1 MSEHLLTG
9 ILIFCMMQS
18 ILFAILSSTKKK
30 KLVQDKLMGIWLFIL
45 AIQTFLIVVNMQAQT
60 MHILIDSPLLITL
73 LYGPLLFLYIS
84 KLTKIRAKLSII
96 DFFHFIPFI
105 LFLSISFLYPVNRN
119 LFTKSLAAVSCL
131 SGIVYCLVTY
141 FQLRNHKK
149 NIVTKFSNIENINLK
164 WVSKLVIG
172 LLFIW
177 CGVILL
183 VVLKRFLYIELSL
196 NWFFTIVPVF
206 IFYLGYNGISQ
217 QVIYPQ
223 NRESSIDVSVEIQ
236 RRQKSYEN
244 SYKKSG
250 LQLDS
255 MKTIYDKLVSIMQ
268 NDKLYLNPTLS
279 LSELSEAIN
288 SPAHNITQTLNEY
301 GRINFYDFV
310 NSFRV
315 DAVKI
320 KMESEDAQK
329 FTLLAIAFDCGFNSK
344 SSFNRIFKSYTGKSP
359 SEYKKNT
366 E

>member
-1 MSEHLLTG
+1 MSENLLTG
-9 ILIFCMMQS
+9 ILIFCMIQS

-30 KLVQDKLMGIWLFIL
+30 KLIKDKLMSIWLLIL
-45 AIQTFLIVVNMQAQT
+45 SLQTFLIVLNMQVQPIRT
-60 MHILIDSPLLITL
+60 LINAPLIITL
-73 LYGPLLFLYIS
+73 LYGPLLFLYVS
-84 KLTKIRAKLSII
+84 KLTKIRAKLLII
-96 DFFHFIPFI
+96 DFVHFIPFV
-105 LFLSISFLYPVNRN
+105 LFLSISFLYPANRN
-119 LFTKSLAAVSCL
+119 LFTKLLAVVSCL
-131 SGIVYCLVTY
+131 SGIVYCFVTY

-183 VVLKRFLYIELSL
+183 VVLKRFLHIELSL
-196 NWFFTIVPVF
+196 NWFFTIIPVF
-206 IFYLGYNGISQ
+206 IFFLGYNGIRQ
-217 QVIYPQ
+217 QVIYPKNQ
-223 NRESSIDVSVEIQ
+223 EIGINVSGEIQ

-244 SYKKSG
+244 TYKKSG

-255 MKTIYDKLVSIMQ
+255 MKTIYDKLVSSMH

-288 SPAHNITQTLNEY
+288 SPAHHITQTLNEFA
-301 GRINFYDFV
+301 RINFYDFI

-315 DAVKI
+315 DAVKSKI
-320 KMESEDAQK
+320 ESDDVQK